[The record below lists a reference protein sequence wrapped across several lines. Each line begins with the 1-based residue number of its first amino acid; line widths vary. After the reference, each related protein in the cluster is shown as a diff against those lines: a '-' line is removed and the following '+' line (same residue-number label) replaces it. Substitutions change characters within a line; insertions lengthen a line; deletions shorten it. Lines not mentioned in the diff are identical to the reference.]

1 MNYKELLSEVEI
13 LGALTACSNKK
24 GARCSQCPVFGRG
37 WNRQCRQIVDKAV
50 VKLIENQKKKVENLE
65 YTLIGVMHS
74 IDKWLEGDELTQH
87 EVKRAIRMREKV
99 LQIIEKQ
106 QVEIDKLKTETV
118 EALEK
123 QIPKQVKKIRH
134 ETILGYAVTVYCPF
148 CGGSVWQNADE
159 SKYCFRCGQALKWEV
174 SE

>member
-1 MNYKELLSEVEI
+1 MKIKKELLSEVEI

-24 GARCSQCPVFGRG
+24 GDRCSQCPVFGRG

-74 IDKWLEGDELTQH
+74 VDKWLEGNELTKD
-87 EVKRAIRMREKV
+87 EVNRAITMREKT

-106 QVEIDKLKTETV
+106 QKEIEELKARTRENIKGEWQTV
-118 EALEK
+118 SIGGDTNEIRCTTCK
-123 QIPKQVKKIRH
+123 QITSVPASRKKK
-134 ETILGYAVTVYCPF
+134 LNFCPE
-148 CGGSVWQNADE
+148 CGADM
-159 SKYCFRCGQALKWEV
+159 REV
-174 SE
+174 